1 MASALNCVSAGWLM
15 LTATVL
21 LDGVLIYAGI
31 KLFRRFFS
39 ARRGHSP
46 VGESIDLRA
55 APALPRA
62 LPNHS
67 GD

>member
-1 MASALNCVSAGWLM
+1 MATALNCISPGWLM
-15 LTATVL
+15 LISTL
-21 LDGVLIYAGI
+21 LFDGVLIYAGI

-39 ARRGHSP
+39 ARRRHSP

-55 APALPRA
+55 AAALPRA

>member
-1 MASALNCVSAGWLM
+1 MGSVLNCISGGWLM
-15 LTATVL
+15 LAAGIL
-21 LDGVLIYAGI
+21 LDGILIYAGI

-39 ARRGHSP
+39 ARRGRSQTDEP
-46 VGESIDLRA
+46 INLRA
-55 APALPRA
+55 TPALPRA

>member
-1 MASALNCVSAGWLM
+1 M